1 MRIRRRSRLSKF
13 ERVAR
18 EVFELSCITHV
29 FLKRISQTLENY
41 ENSSTLQ
48 HRYDPEDGTVEIA
61 MAPLI
66 QSGGKYDVRYSA
78 QCDKS
83 ALSHDVIPLTVGCR
97 YNLYCT

>member
-1 MRIRRRSRLSKF
+1 MRSARGVRALLYHSCLS
-13 ERVAR
+13 VN
-18 EVFELSCITHV
+18 LS
-29 FLKRISQTLENY
+29 TLEYY
-41 ENSSTLQ
+41 EDSSTLQ